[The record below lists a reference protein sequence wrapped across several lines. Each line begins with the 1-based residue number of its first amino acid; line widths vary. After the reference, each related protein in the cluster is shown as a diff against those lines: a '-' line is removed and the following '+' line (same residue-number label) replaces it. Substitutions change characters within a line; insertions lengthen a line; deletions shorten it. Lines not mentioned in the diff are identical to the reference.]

1 MKISAPPKTD
11 DLGVLPPMLFQE
23 KHGSLERNTLTDE
36 N

>member
-11 DLGVLPPMLFQE
+11 DLGALTLMLFQG